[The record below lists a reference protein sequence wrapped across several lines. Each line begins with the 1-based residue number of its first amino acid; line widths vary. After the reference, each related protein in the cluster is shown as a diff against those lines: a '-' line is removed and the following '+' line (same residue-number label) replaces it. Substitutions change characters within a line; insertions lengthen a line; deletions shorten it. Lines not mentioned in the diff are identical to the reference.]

1 MTKLGETI
9 AAGLVG
15 SALLFGATAAA
26 QDGGALFAE
35 MCAGCH
41 NDKQHPKGLVYN
53 AAGNV
58 AIIEAVNAK
67 GMGAPGSLADHT
79 TIATYLDSVKPKI
92 NTTPVPHDSPGTTI
106 ELRDIIVS
114 GAEQHADWKIV
125 FDIVTVSPPTKGTV
139 SYTVENGFGVPSYV
153 NYTPFPGQSGIDT
166 WTYQGTGPG
175 ANTTIRTASV
185 YIASDATTAF
195 DLNRYGLTG
204 SWFQPLT
211 AGQGSEI
218 EVYPDLIAPG
228 TGFMQGAMFTYDYKA
243 PDGPSS
249 QRWYTFSGD
258 VKSGQPSATLTIYQ
272 NVGGN
277 FNAPP
282 VTTAM
287 PAGTID
293 FSATDCTHATMKYTF
308 TDGSMR
314 SGTIPMGRLL
324 PNVTCSSTGQE
335 APSADFAYSGNWFD
349 KTTSGQGIV
358 VEVNPKM
365 PVTQGQAVT
374 AVTTGGFVFFAWYTY
389 APNGQSLGEAGQRWY
404 TGQAPYTPGA
414 RTLPMTLY
422 ESTGGLFDSATPAV
436 PPPVAVGTAT
446 ATFTSCSAL
455 NFAFN
460 FTGGSS
466 GGTQGTINMTRVGPT
481 PSGCGP

>member
-15 SALLFGATAAA
+15 SALLLGTPAAA

-41 NDKQHPKGLVYN
+41 NDKQHPKELVYN

-58 AIIEAVNAK
+58 AIIEAVIAK

-79 TIATYLDSVKPKI
+79 SIAAYLDTVKPI
-92 NTTPVPHDSPGTTI
+92 LNTAPVPHDSPGTTFD
-106 ELRDIIVS
+106 LRDIKVFAGEEHI
-114 GAEQHADWKIV
+114 DWKII

-139 SYTVENGFGVPSYV
+139 SYTVAQGFGPPSSV
-153 NYTPFPGQSGIDT
+153 TYTPFPGQSGIDT
-166 WTYQGTGPG
+166 WTYQGTGPE
-175 ANTTIRTASV
+175 ANTTVRTASV

-195 DLNRYGLTG
+195 DLNRHGLTG
-204 SWFQPLT
+204 SWFQPVT

-249 QRWYTFSGD
+249 QRWYTFSGN
-258 VKSGQPSATLTIYQ
+258 VTSGQPSATLTIYQ

-277 FNAPP
+277 FNASP

-287 PAGTID
+287 PVGTVD

-308 TDGSMR
+308 ADGSMR
-314 SGTIPMGRLL
+314 SGTIPLIRLL
-324 PNVTCSSTGQE
+324 PNVTCTASGQE
-335 APSADFAYSGNWFD
+335 ILKADFGYSGNWFD

-358 VEVNPKM
+358 VEINPV
-365 PVTQGQAVT
+365 PVTQSERATAAAAVGN
-374 AVTTGGFVFFAWYTY
+374 AFVAWYTY

-404 TGQAPYTPGA
+404 TGQAQYTLGA
-414 RTLPMTLY
+414 RTFPMTLY

-455 NFAFN
+455 SFAFN

-466 GGTQGTINMTRVGPT
+466 AGTQGTINMTRVGPT
-481 PSGCGP
+481 ASGCGP